1 MKNKSEEE
9 LKRIEERLLKEL
21 RSVQILLNKPKFTTE
36 ELGSFVGRYFKDN
49 DSIWFIKAIYE
60 GTLDIE
66 FINCWDEF
74 IEKNTNS
81 FTNSDIF
88 PADKPYS
95 FSYNE
100 RNFLETNREVYNKA
114 KSILS
119 LYENIQEKANKEL
132 EELVENLRVI
142 I

>member
-21 RSVQILLNKPKFTTE
+21 RSVQVLLNRPKFTIE
-36 ELGSFVGRYFKDN
+36 ELGSFVGRYFKEAK
-49 DSIWFIKAIYE
+49 SIWFIKAIYE
-60 GTLDIE
+60 DTLDIE
-66 FINCWDEF
+66 YINLYDEF
-74 IEKNTNS
+74 IERDTIC

-100 RNFLETNREVYNKA
+100 RNFLESSREVYNKA
-114 KSILS
+114 ESILS
-119 LYENIQEKANKEL
+119 LYENIQNKANKEL
-132 EELVENLRVI
+132 QELVENLKSI